1 MKLNRFLA
9 VLAVSGLI
17 AAACSGA
24 ASTTAPAVAPSTA
37 APSAAAPSTAAPS
50 TATNATASSS
60 AAGKTVC
67 FTELL
72 SAHAYDTPMNKG
84 VLDKLNA
91 AGVKV
96 NVTSAENDLATQ
108 VQQFNDCITRKVDGI
123 IIQPADPKAF
133 IASVKKAHD
142 AGIPVLV
149 VNAPMDASADAYLA
163 AVTGPD
169 NKFVGVQNAQGLA
182 AAMGA
187 TGNIIVL
194 NGFAGYG
201 PEIETADAFTSTL
214 ASVAPNI
221 KILASINA
229 DYDQQKALV
238 ASRDLITKYGD
249 QIKGV
254 MAENDEMAAGFVQA
268 WKEAGKTTQIPVVCH
283 NGNQWAFAAIKDG
296 TIVQTIIQSPIVDG
310 QLAGST
316 MVDILSGKTVP
327 FNQYISMPVIT
338 KANVDQYQPA
348 Y

>member
-1 MKLNRFLA
+1 MSLKVKLHRFLA

-17 AAACSGA
+17 AAGCSSA
-24 ASTTAPAVAPSTA
+24 ASTTVPTVAPSTV
-37 APSAAAPSTAAPS
+37 APSTG
-50 TATNATASSS
+50 ATSA

-84 VLDKLNA
+84 VLDKLAA
-91 AGVKV
+91 AGVKTD
-96 NVTSAENDLATQ
+96 VTSAENDLATQ
-108 VQQFNDCITRKVDGI
+108 VQQFNDCVARKVDGI

-133 IASVKKAHD
+133 IPSVKKAHD

-187 TGNIIVL
+187 TGGIIVL

-221 KILASINA
+221 KILATVNA

-249 QIKGV
+249 QIQGV

-268 WKEAGKTTQIPVVCH
+268 WKEAGKTTKIPVVCH

-310 QLAGST
+310 ELAGST